1 MNYIFKIIV
10 SSIAVLITSYILKN
24 GIIMPDIITAIVV
37 AFVISILNIFL
48 RPLLIILTI
57 PATIFSFG
65 LFLIILNAL
74 IIELAAYIVPNFEIK
89 SFGWAIGFSLIMSI
103 VTFLLQLP
111 DKLKSGRIII
121 KKFKKDE

>member
-10 SSIAVLITSYILKN
+10 SSIAVLITSYILKK

-65 LFLIILNAL
+65 LFLIILNAI

>member
-24 GIIMPDIITAIVV
+24 GIIMPDITTAIVV

-65 LFLIILNAL
+65 LFLIILNAV